1 MLKKLRVALAW
12 IFWIGITLLFLDF
25 TGALHGYL
33 GWMAKI
39 QFLPAVLALNVG
51 VIVALVLLTLV
62 FGRVYCSV
70 ICPLG
75 VFQDG
80 ISWLGTHRSKKPYR
94 YKKENKWLRYG
105 VWVVFV
111 VLLVLGVQAAVA
123 LLAPYSAYG
132 RMVQNLLQPIYLW
145 GNNLL
150 AGLAERAGSY
160 TFYSKEVWLRSLP
173 TFIIAVVTLVVIV
186 VLSFKGGRTYCNSIC
201 PVGTTLSF
209 LSRFAMFRPMIDADK
224 CKHCKACELHCK
236 AQCIEITKDS
246 ACIDHSRCVDCFNCL
261 DKCKFGALKYRFAW
275 GSGTKTTPSAPE
287 TPQKTET
294 GAKTTPSAPET
305 QQKNET
311 GAKTTPSA
319 PETPQK
325 AETGAKTTPSAPETL
340 QKTETGAK
348 SGPSAPG
355 RRAMMASAV
364 AVAGAAALRGVEARA
379 QEAAKKVDGGF
390 AEVLPKRAPEREV
403 PLTPP
408 GSQSVKDFY
417 RRCTGCQLC
426 VAECPNNVLR
436 PSTDLEHLM
445 QPEMSFEKGFC
456 RPECTRCAELCPAGA
471 IQKITRE
478 EKTQYHVGTARVNVD
493 LCLEATGSSQCGKCA
508 QSCPTGAITLIEQG
522 ETRRPAVA
530 EEVCIGCGAC
540 EYLCPVRPVSA
551 ITVNGRSRHV

>member
-287 TPQKTET
+287 T
-294 GAKTTPSAPET
+294 
-305 QQKNET
+305 
-311 GAKTTPSA
+311 
-319 PETPQK
+319 
-325 AETGAKTTPSAPETL
+325 L

-408 GSQSVKDFY
+408 GSESVKDFY

-456 RPECTRCAELCPAGA
+456 RPECTRCSELCPTGA
-471 IQKITRE
+471 IRKIGRE
-478 EKTQYHVGTARVNVD
+478 EKTQFHIGTARVNPET
-493 LCLEATGSSQCGKCA
+493 CLMATGKSPCGKCVQA
-508 QSCPTGAITLIEQG
+508 CPSGAVKLVKTEDGQRIPVI
-522 ETRRPAVA
+522 A
-530 EEVCIGCGAC
+530 EEICTGCGAC
-540 EYLCPVRPVSA
+540 EYLCPVRPISA
-551 ITVNGRSRHV
+551 ITVNGRYSHEA